1 MGGHNRGLFNV
12 ELIISSFIR
21 CSSLNVNSFICPQNF
36 FPNDLKS
43 MIISFYSLEHLK
55 LLSFRLLLGSS
66 ILCKSI
72 LTLCKYI
79 GTMLS
84 EKLLFQSF
92 INRKNINN
100 ANQINQQLII
110 SDENASICRQLI
122 FLFHYILC
130 LDQYKMPKQQPLT
143 NNFTAYKRM
152 HSELL
157 NKQNYGGGGFASFQN
172 KNKINN
178 NKQQNIAHSLTEKE
192 LIPIHQLTNIAM
204 FMGMGSTACIDTIC
218 EEINCENESV
228 AMMILSQ
235 FANGCLTILRA
246 NGSNKEHRNLKIVK
260 YAMYIL
266 RAMVAILLILDHKKS
281 KISQYDTVFGNNE
294 NKVKNVD
301 CSKMITSHFLQY
313 YGDDASI
320 SAMQQVHTKDDI
332 LYHVKYCKSIIKF
345 GAKGFKNGMVKRS
358 IQNMFD

>member
-152 HSELL
+152 HSDVA
-157 NKQNYGGGGFASFQN
+157 NKQKYKGGGFSSFAKSKGAAQP
-172 KNKINN
+172 
-178 NKQQNIAHSLTEKE
+178 QGHPFTDKE
-192 LIPIHQLTNIAM
+192 LLPIAELNNIAM
-204 FMGMGSTACIDTIC
+204 FMG
-218 EEINCENESV
+218 
-228 AMMILSQ
+228 
-235 FANGCLTILRA
+235 R
-246 NGSNKEHRNLKIVK
+246 
-260 YAMYIL
+260 
-266 RAMVAILLILDHKKS
+266 
-281 KISQYDTVFGNNE
+281 
-294 NKVKNVD
+294 
-301 CSKMITSHFLQY
+301 
-313 YGDDASI
+313 
-320 SAMQQVHTKDDI
+320 
-332 LYHVKYCKSIIKF
+332 
-345 GAKGFKNGMVKRS
+345 
-358 IQNMFD
+358 